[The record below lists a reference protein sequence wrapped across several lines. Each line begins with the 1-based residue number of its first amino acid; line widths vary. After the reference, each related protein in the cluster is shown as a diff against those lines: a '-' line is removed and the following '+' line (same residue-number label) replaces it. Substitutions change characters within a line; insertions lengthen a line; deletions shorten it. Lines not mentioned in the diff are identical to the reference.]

1 MGFLEHV
8 KVGEKPSAKKENA
21 KIDAINALSDRLDTL
36 WKGGGAAG
44 GLRVTIENPG
54 NTPVMTGQPLAVTG
68 CRASGSFE
76 KFVSLYLG
84 GSIPLDGG
92 TLAASSELVA
102 WAAQAIP
109 AHGIGRAVVPGLFAA
124 RVEVSDTSHKWAKP
138 DAAKLVS
145 ATNGRWRILA
155 KSDREDAANG
165 KNTALCLLW
174 SPAGIRTG
182 QTGSGSGT
190 GDSWTASVSIAGA
203 STPVKCPLLRSGESI
218 DNGTQVVVALNE
230 AEGVWQVIESQCP
243 AEGSGSG
250 SGSGS

>member
-1 MGFLEHV
+1 MGYLPHV
-8 KVGEKPSAKKENA
+8 QKGEALSARKENQR
-21 KIDAINALSDRLDTL
+21 IDAINALADRLDTL

-102 WAAQAIP
+102 WAAQGIP

-124 RVEVSDTSHKWAKP
+124 RVEISDTSHQWAKP
-138 DAAKLVS
+138 AAGKLVS
-145 ATNGRWRILA
+145 AANGRWRILA

-165 KNTALCLLW
+165 KNTAFCLLW

-182 QTGSGSGT
+182 QIGSDGT
-190 GDSWTASVSIAGA
+190 GTGGSWTASVTIAGA

-218 DNGTQVVVALNE
+218 GSGMTVVVALNE
-230 AEGVWQVIESQCP
+230 ADGVWQVIEAQCP
-243 AEGSGSG
+243 AS
-250 SGSGS
+250 

>member
-21 KIDAINALSDRLDTL
+21 KIDAINALTDRLDTL

-68 CRASGSFE
+68 CRASGSFK

-138 DAAKLVS
+138 ASGKLVS

-155 KSDREDAANG
+155 KSDREDATNN

-190 GDSWTASVSIAGA
+190 GSNWTASVSIAGA
-203 STPVKCPLLRSGESI
+203 STPVKCPLLRPGESI
-218 DNGTQVVVALNE
+218 DDETPVVVALNE
-230 AEGVWQVIESQCP
+230 AAGEWQVIEAQCP
-243 AEGSGSG
+243 AES
-250 SGSGS
+250 

>member
-1 MGFLEHV
+1 MGYLPHV
-8 KVGEKPSAKKENA
+8 KKGDALSARKENA

-84 GSIPLDGG
+84 GSIPLEGG

-102 WAAQAIP
+102 WTAQGIP
-109 AHGIGRAVVPGLFAA
+109 ANGIGRAVVPGLFAA
-124 RVEVSDTSHKWAKP
+124 RVEISDTSHPWAKP
-138 DAAKLVS
+138 AAGKLVS
-145 ATNGRWRILA
+145 AANGRWRILA

-165 KNTALCLLW
+165 KNTAFCLLW

-182 QTGSGSGT
+182 QIGSDGSGT
-190 GDSWTASVSIAGA
+190 GDSWTASVTIAGA
-203 STPVKCPLLRSGESI
+203 STPVKCPLLRQGESI
-218 DNGTQVVVALNE
+218 GSGMTVVVALNE
-230 AEGVWQVIESQCP
+230 AEGVWQVIEAQCP
-243 AEGSGSG
+243 GS
-250 SGSGS
+250 

>member
-1 MGFLEHV
+1 MGYLPHV
-8 KVGEKPSAKKENA
+8 KKGDALSARKENA

-84 GSIPLDGG
+84 GSIPLEGG

-102 WAAQAIP
+102 WAAQGIP
-109 AHGIGRAVVPGLFAA
+109 ANGIGRAVVPGLFAA
-124 RVEVSDTSHKWAKP
+124 RVEISDTSHPWAKP
-138 DAAKLVS
+138 AAGKLVS
-145 ATNGRWRILA
+145 AANGRWRILA

-165 KNTALCLLW
+165 KNTAFCLLW

-182 QTGSGSGT
+182 QIGSDGTGT
-190 GDSWTASVSIAGA
+190 GDSWTASVTIAGA

-218 DNGTQVVVALNE
+218 GSGMTVVVALNE
-230 AEGVWQVIESQCP
+230 AAGVWQVIEAQCP
-243 AEGSGSG
+243 GS
-250 SGSGS
+250 

>member
-1 MGFLEHV
+1 MGYLPHV
-8 KVGEKPSAKKENA
+8 KKGDALSARKENA

-54 NTPVMTGQPLAVTG
+54 NTPVMTGQPFAVTG

-102 WAAQAIP
+102 WAAQGIP

-124 RVEVSDTSHKWAKP
+124 RVEISDTSHPWAKP
-138 DAAKLVS
+138 AAGKLVS
-145 ATNGRWRILA
+145 AANGRWRILA

-165 KNTALCLLW
+165 KNTAFCLLW

-182 QTGSGSGT
+182 QIGSDGTGT
-190 GDSWTASVSIAGA
+190 GDSWTASVTIADA

-218 DNGTQVVVALNE
+218 GSGMTVVVALNE
-230 AEGVWQVIESQCP
+230 ADGVWQVIEAQCP
-243 AEGSGSG
+243 GS
-250 SGSGS
+250 